1 MPAST
6 PVASDTALAGAT
18 RALNAWIELDLD
30 ALANNARVLRETA
43 GEATV
48 IAVVKANAYGHGA
61 SIIGPALEAAGIER
75 FAVVFLPEAVALR
88 EAGVTRPVLVL
99 GHSFPEDAEAAVAGD
114 ITLTVDTAALAE
126 ALSGAALRA
135 RTAPAP
141 VHIKVDSGMHRFGL
155 TPTEVAALAE
165 RVRALE
171 GVTLEAIWTHLANAD
186 HADDSF
192 TVEQDAVVA
201 QAIRLAGPV
210 PMRHIA
216 NTATTIRHPEFR
228 YDAVRTGL
236 GLYGAVPSHT
246 PNPGVRPVLSMKAR
260 LARVFDVAPAEG
272 VSYGLTWR
280 AQRPSRVALVPIGYA
295 DGYHRALSNR
305 GHVLAGG
312 RRCPI
317 VGLICM
323 DHFLIDVTDVP
334 GAAAGDEAV
343 LIGEQGGETIT
354 AAEVAAAIDTIS
366 YEVLAG
372 LNRRLPRV
380 GHRNGVLVGTLPG
393 PPSLHPQGEACY

>member
-6 PVASDTALAGAT
+6 PAASDTALAGAT

-114 ITLTVDTAALAE
+114 ITLTVDTEALAE

-135 RTAPAP
+135 RKAPAP

-155 TPTEVAALAE
+155 TPTEVATLAE
-165 RVRALE
+165 RVRALD

-201 QAIRLAGPV
+201 EAIRLAGPV

-236 GLYGAVPSHT
+236 GLYGALPGHT

-260 LARVFDVAPAEG
+260 LARVFGVAPGEG

-295 DGYHRALSNR
+295 DGYHRALSNH

-343 LIGEQGGETIT
+343 LIGEQGGKTIT

-393 PPSLHPQGEACY
+393 PGSSSPPG

>member
-6 PVASDTALAGAT
+6 PAASDTALAGAT

-48 IAVVKANAYGHGA
+48 MAVVKANAYGHGA
-61 SIIGPALEAAGIER
+61 SIIGPALEAAGVER

-114 ITLTVDTAALAE
+114 ITLTVDTEALAE

-135 RTAPAP
+135 GKAPAP

-165 RVRALE
+165 RVRTLE

-192 TVEQDAVVA
+192 TVEQDAVVSE
-201 QAIRLAGPV
+201 AIRLAGPV

-236 GLYGAVPSHT
+236 GLYGALPGHT

-260 LARVFDVAPAEG
+260 LARVFNVAPGEG

-305 GHVLAGG
+305 GQVLAGG
-312 RRCPI
+312 QRCPI

-354 AAEVAAAIDTIS
+354 AAEVADTIDTIS

-380 GHRNGVLVGTLPG
+380 GHRNGVLVGTFQG
-393 PPSLHPQGEACY
+393 PRSSSS

>member
-1 MPAST
+1 MTAST
-6 PVASDTALAGAT
+6 PAASDTALAGAT

-61 SIIGPALEAAGIER
+61 SIIGPALEAAGVER

-99 GHSFPEDAEAAVAGD
+99 GHSFPEDAEVAVAGD
-114 ITLTVDTAALAE
+114 ITLTVDTEALAE

-135 RTAPAP
+135 RKAPAP

-165 RVRALE
+165 RVRTLQ

-192 TVEQDAVVA
+192 TVEQDAVVSE
-201 QAIRLAGPV
+201 AIRLAGPV

-236 GLYGAVPSHT
+236 GLYGALPDHT
-246 PNPGVRPVLSMKAR
+246 PNPGGLRPVLSMKAR
-260 LARVFDVAPAEG
+260 LARVFDVAPGEG

-312 RRCPI
+312 QALPHRRAHLHGPLPHRRDRCPRC
-317 VGLICM
+317 GGRRRGRAHRRAGRR
-323 DHFLIDVTDVP
+323 DHHGGRSRRRHRHHQLRGARRPQPPPPPPRAPQRRARPDFLRPSCSSSP
-334 GAAAGDEAV
+334 G
-343 LIGEQGGETIT
+343 
-354 AAEVAAAIDTIS
+354 
-366 YEVLAG
+366 
-372 LNRRLPRV
+372 
-380 GHRNGVLVGTLPG
+380 
-393 PPSLHPQGEACY
+393 

>member
-6 PVASDTALAGAT
+6 PGADDTALAGAT
-18 RALNAWIELDLD
+18 RALNGWIELDLD
-30 ALANNARVLRETA
+30 ALANNARVLRATA
-43 GEATV
+43 GEATL

-61 SIIGPALEAAGIER
+61 SIVGPALEAAGVER

-99 GHSFPEDAEAAVAGD
+99 GHSFPEDAGAAVAHD
-114 ITLTVDTAALAE
+114 ITLTVDTEALAE

-135 RTAPAP
+135 GKAPVP

-155 TPTEVAALAE
+155 TPTEVAALAG

-186 HADDSF
+186 HEDDSF
-192 TVEQDAVVA
+192 TAEQDAVLA
-201 QAIRLAGPV
+201 EAIRLAGPV

-236 GLYGAVPSHT
+236 GLYGALPDHT
-246 PNPGVRPVLSMKAR
+246 PNPGLRRVLSIKAR
-260 LARVFDVAPAEG
+260 LARVFDVAPGEG

-280 AQRPSRVALVPIGYA
+280 AQRQSRVALVPIGYA

-305 GHVLAGG
+305 GQVLAGG

-317 VGLICM
+317 VGRISM

-343 LIGEQGGETIT
+343 LVGEQGGETIT
-354 AAEVAAAIDTIS
+354 AAEVAAAIDTIN

-372 LNRRLPRV
+372 LNRRLPRLA
-380 GHRNGVLVGTLPG
+380 HRQGVL
-393 PPSLHPQGEACY
+393 EATG

>member
-1 MPAST
+1 LTNNAS
-6 PVASDTALAGAT
+6 AGAGAT
-18 RALNAWIELDLD
+18 LAEATKALNAWVELDLD

-43 GEATV
+43 APATV
-48 IAVVKANAYGHGA
+48 MAVVKANAYGHGA
-61 SIIGPALEAAGIER
+61 AIVAPALEAAGIER

-88 EAGVTRPVLVL
+88 EAGVTRPILVL
-99 GHSFPEDAEAAVAGD
+99 GHSFPEDAETAVAHD
-114 ITLTVDTAALAE
+114 ITLTVDTPAFAEAVSAAALA
-126 ALSGAALRA
+126 AGR
-135 RTAPAP
+135 AP
-141 VHIKVDSGMHRFGL
+141 VSVHVKVDSGMHRFGL
-155 TPTEVAALAE
+155 NPDEAAAVAA
-165 RVRALE
+165 RVRDLE

-186 HADDSF
+186 HDDDSF
-192 TVEQDAVVA
+192 TTHQASVVEEAV
-201 QAIRLAGPV
+201 RLVGPV

-236 GLYGAVPSHT
+236 GLYGALPDHT
-246 PNPGVRPVLSMKAR
+246 PNPGLRRVLSMKAR
-260 LARVFDVAPAEG
+260 LARVFDVAPGEG

-280 AQRPSRVALVPIGYA
+280 AERPTRAALVPIGYA

-317 VGLICM
+317 VGRISM
-323 DHFLIDVTDVP
+323 DQFLIDVTDVP
-334 GAAAGDEAV
+334 GAAQGDEAV

-354 AAEVAAAIDTIS
+354 AAEVAAAIDTIN

-372 LNRRLPRV
+372 LNRRLPRLA
-380 GHRNGVLVGTLPG
+380 HRNGVV
-393 PPSLHPQGEACY
+393 EARA

>member
-6 PVASDTALAGAT
+6 PAASHPALAGAT

-61 SIIGPALEAAGIER
+61 SIIGPALEAAGVER

-114 ITLTVDTAALAE
+114 ITLTVDTEALAE

-135 RTAPAP
+135 RKAPAP

-155 TPTEVAALAE
+155 TPTEVATLAE

-192 TVEQDAVVA
+192 TVEQDAVVSE
-201 QAIRLAGPV
+201 AIRLAGPV

-246 PNPGVRPVLSMKAR
+246 PNPGGLRPVLSMKAR
-260 LARVFDVAPAEG
+260 LARVFDVAPGEG

-305 GHVLAGG
+305 GQVLAGG
-312 RRCPI
+312 QRCPI

-380 GHRNGVLVGTLPG
+380 AHRNGVL
-393 PPSLHPQGEACY
+393 EATG